1 MKACGIAEKVVV
13 INGKV
18 EIREM
23 IKVAFTTDYTLI
35 DGAPLVRFP
44 SKLII
49 RNKFQTRHIAA
60 KLNFELS
67 ILVKTAATVL
77 NFVVYLNLEV

>member
-1 MKACGIAEKVVV
+1 MKACGITGKAVV

-23 IKVAFTTDYTLI
+23 SKVAFTADHTLI

-67 ILVKTAATVL
+67 KLVKTAATFL
-77 NFVVYLNLEV
+77 NFPVCL